1 MLIKRIREDSWPFG
15 RRSQHFRFLGEF
27 VLFEIS
33 CSLVSLLLFHF
44 YARTKLPFRFVLYT
58 LLSNDFQNI
67 ICFIY
72 FISGGIQA
80 KCDQVSTLLKVI
92 QERTEEFHGLIK
104 NLYRLQRSVC
114 TPLQIGHISLSAIGL
129 ACGEGVR
136 AAISRNIPYIEK
148 SSRTLFLMYK
158 NQERTVCVAASFNKT
173 RKVVAPVVGKQ
184 ATSGIAKQSS
194 LCIIGAAAIFITIL
208 VDVKMIADNTAA
220 LNQEKRSDLVTRLED
235 AANKM
240 ETEMNNFITKYGP
253 IVGG

>member
-1 MLIKRIREDSWPFG
+1 M
-15 RRSQHFRFLGEF
+15 
-27 VLFEIS
+27 
-33 CSLVSLLLFHF
+33 
-44 YARTKLPFRFVLYT
+44 
-58 LLSNDFQNI
+58 SNDFQNI

-92 QERTEEFHGLIK
+92 QERTEEFSGLIK
-104 NLYRLQRSVC
+104 NLYILQRSVC
-114 TPLQIGHISLSAIGL
+114 TPLEIGHISLRAIGL
-129 ACGEGVR
+129 ACGEAVR
-136 AAISRNIPYIEK
+136 ASISRNIPYIEK
-148 SSRTLFLMYK
+148 SSKALFLIFK
-158 NQERTVCVAASFNKT
+158 NQETTVCVAASVNST

-194 LCIIGAAAIFITIL
+194 LRLIGAAAICITIL

-240 ETEMNNFITKYGP
+240 ETEMNDYRTRYGP
-253 IVGG
+253 IFGG